1 MRAPADTNVPAGAL
15 FFAQEKGIWRFT
27 ANIITEPLNQTLAT
41 FGKSLGSILQFK
53 NMKYTRIP
61 LFFKH
66 CLVSKSFSG
75 CGCRLKQ
82 RFLKRIH
89 RKERRN
95 YMRFIRNIL
104 IQSVVMIVVMYEVQI
119 IKYWI
124 VGKARL
130 TILGVILRLIWGHLF
145 SKLIV
150 KNLINNLY

>member
-1 MRAPADTNVPAGAL
+1 
-15 FFAQEKGIWRFT
+15 
-27 ANIITEPLNQTLAT
+27 
-41 FGKSLGSILQFK
+41 
-53 NMKYTRIP
+53 
-61 LFFKH
+61 
-66 CLVSKSFSG
+66 
-75 CGCRLKQ
+75 
-82 RFLKRIH
+82 
-89 RKERRN
+89 
-95 YMRFIRNIL
+95 MRFIRNIL